1 VNPSRLLLDQMLD
14 AEVARVLA
22 AAGYD
27 VVRVSEVGM
36 ARADDAEVLT
46 RAVRDG
52 RVLVTLDEHFGDWT
66 VLPLS
71 EHPGVIRVKADPAT
85 TAQVLDIL
93 LPFLNRYRG
102 RDLANMLVIV
112 RSTGI
117 RWIRT
122 AFTV

>member
-1 VNPSRLLLDQMLD
+1 MNPSRLLLDQMLD